1 MHLIEYL
8 KTFYAAPITLLGRS
22 GSSEAEGRG
31 TTATRQVL
39 LSLCLPLG
47 NLEEKERAALSAA
60 LRAQR
65 RECSAKRDEVGN
77 HGPGHGVLQKPGAGL
92 WRML

>member
-1 MHLIEYL
+1 M
-8 KTFYAAPITLLGRS
+8 FYAAAITLLGRS
-22 GSSEAEGRG
+22 GGPEAEGRV

-39 LSLCLPLG
+39 LSLCLPLR

-65 RECSAKRDEVGN
+65 RVCSERRDKVGN